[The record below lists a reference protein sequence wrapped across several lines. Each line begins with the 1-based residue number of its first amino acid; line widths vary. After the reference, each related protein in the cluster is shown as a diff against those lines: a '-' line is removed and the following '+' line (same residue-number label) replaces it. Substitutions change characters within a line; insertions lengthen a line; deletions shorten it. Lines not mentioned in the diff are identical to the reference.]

1 MSTRDWESVVP
12 FGELRR
18 EMDRLLDSF
27 MGGIGRGLPF
37 RTQGYPTLNMW
48 ENDECLC
55 MEAEV
60 PGLTMDEVEVQ
71 VIGSELTV
79 KGRWP
84 TPQSEGVTYHR
95 QERQSGEFSRSLSLP
110 QEVVSERVE
119 AVLKN
124 GLLTVTLPKSAVA
137 KVRKITVTG
146 E

>member
-27 MGGIGRGLPF
+27 VGGIGRGLPF
-37 RTQGYPTLNMW
+37 RTQAHPTLNLW
-48 ENDECLC
+48 ENDECIC
-55 MEAEV
+55 VEAEV
-60 PGLTMDEVEVQ
+60 PGLTMEDVEVQ

-84 TPQSEGVTYHR
+84 APQAEGVTYHR
-95 QERQSGEFSRSLSLP
+95 QERPSGEFSRALTLP
-110 QEVVSERVE
+110 QEVVHEGVD

-124 GLLTVTLPKSAVA
+124 GLLTITLPKSAVS
-137 KVRKITVTG
+137 KVRKITVKG